1 MLVAFPNTP
10 SHCSTVADRPQDA
23 VESQTNILRST
34 TKPLQSSCSV
44 AENLSMDTL
53 SAEAD
58 PIGPEHFLAAL
69 YGIFTLLLGA
79 TVWSAMAAVF
89 GVWSLPAVPGLGW
102 MIAWACRYGG
112 RCADTVV
119 RATAWL
125 LALAGVLLALFV
137 FSAFS
142 VTQSSP
148 DSGFLLHAVG
158 PEYLRLF
165 AEPPWFGSAAVL
177 LALAGAWRALRERPA
192 RRATA
197 RPVLEL
203 ARAAADARPG
213 ASLDAGEESGAR
225 AA

>member
-1 MLVAFPNTP
+1 M
-10 SHCSTVADRPQDA
+10 S
-23 VESQTNILRST
+23 
-34 TKPLQSSCSV
+34 
-44 AENLSMDTL
+44 TL

-58 PIGPEHFLAAL
+58 PTAPEHFLALLHGFFAL
-69 YGIFTLLLGA
+69 ALGA

-89 GVWSLPAVPGLGW
+89 GVWSLPTAPGLGW
-102 MIAWACRYGG
+102 LIAWACRYGG

-158 PEYLRLF
+158 LEYLRLF
-165 AEPPWFGSAAVL
+165 AEPPWFGSAAIL
-177 LALAGAWRALRERPA
+177 LALAGAWRPGVGAH
-192 RRATA
+192 RRGLPSRSNAG
-197 RPVLEL
+197 RCRRIGL
-203 ARAAADARPG
+203 PG
-213 ASLDAGEESGAR
+213 RLSPS
-225 AA
+225 

>member
-1 MLVAFPNTP
+1 
-10 SHCSTVADRPQDA
+10 
-23 VESQTNILRST
+23 
-34 TKPLQSSCSV
+34 
-44 AENLSMDTL
+44 MDTL
-53 SAEAD
+53 SAEAE
-58 PIGPEHFLAAL
+58 PVGPEHFLAAL
-69 YGIFTLLLGA
+69 HGVFALALGA

-89 GVWSLPAVPGLGW
+89 GVWSLPAAPGLGW
-102 MIAWACRYGG
+102 LIAWACRYGG

-125 LALAGVLLALFV
+125 MAFAGALLALFV

-148 DSGFLLHAVG
+148 DSGFLLHSVG
-158 PEYLRLF
+158 LECLRLF

-177 LALAGAWRALRERPA
+177 LTLAGARRALRGRPA

-197 RPVLEL
+197 GPVLEL
-203 ARAAADARPG
+203 VRAAADARPG
-213 ASLDAGEESGAR
+213 APRNAEEESSSR